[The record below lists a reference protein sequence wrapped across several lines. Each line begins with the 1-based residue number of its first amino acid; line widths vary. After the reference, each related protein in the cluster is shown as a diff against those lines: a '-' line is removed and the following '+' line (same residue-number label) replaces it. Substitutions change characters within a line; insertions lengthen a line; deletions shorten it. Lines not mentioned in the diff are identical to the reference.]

1 MEKEKKQFR
10 LFDVYRQSFTGI
22 ESNIK
27 GIRKYACN
35 KDAGK
40 VVVNVVYD
48 DGYSADFVS
57 DGEEELKKMVKKVNK
72 EIKKLLKPFKAN
84 KVKEA

>member
-27 GIRKYACN
+27 GIRAYSCN